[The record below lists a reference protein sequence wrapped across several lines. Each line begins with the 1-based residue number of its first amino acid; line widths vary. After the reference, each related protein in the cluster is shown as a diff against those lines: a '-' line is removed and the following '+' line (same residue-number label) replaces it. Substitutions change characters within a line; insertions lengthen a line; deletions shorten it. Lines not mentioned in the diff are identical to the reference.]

1 MTSGLAASTDRHYG
15 AAMTNLEG
23 PDPKLVVRNQL
34 INAHQYLLAARQDK
48 SVPNSVGSA
57 LLSLHAA
64 VKALADVVLDDDQN
78 GPSAVAAPDRRIARC
93 SAQPGPAKSE
103 RPEVLT

>member
-15 AAMTNLEG
+15 AATTNLEG

-64 VKALADVVLDDDQN
+64 VKALADVVLEDDQN
-78 GPSAVAAPDRRIARC
+78 GSVGSGLLPTVASRAVPRNPD
-93 SAQPGPAKSE
+93 QPNLNDQKF
-103 RPEVLT
+103 